1 MVNLLIIVLVALHKF
16 KGEADC
22 QEIKIIFDLLEDIAF
37 GAYGF
42 AGSEILSILTKTKFL
57 E

>member
-1 MVNLLIIVLVALHKF
+1 MMSLLIVILVAFDKF
-16 KGEADC
+16 KREADG

-42 AGSEILSILTKTKFL
+42 AGSEILSILMKTKFL

>member
-1 MVNLLIIVLVALHKF
+1 MNLLIIILVALHKF
-16 KGEADC
+16 KGEADG

-42 AGSEILSILTKTKFL
+42 AGSEILSILMKTKFL

>member
-1 MVNLLIIVLVALHKF
+1 MNLLIVVLVAFDKF

-22 QEIKIIFDLLEDIAF
+22 QEIKIIFDLMEDVVC
-37 GAYGF
+37 GADGF
-42 AGSEILSILTKTKFL
+42 AGSEVGSILTKTKFV

>member
-1 MVNLLIIVLVALHKF
+1 MNLLIIVLMALHKF
-16 KGEADC
+16 KGEADG
-22 QEIKIIFDLLEDIAF
+22 QEIKIIFDLLEDIEF

-42 AGSEILSILTKTKFL
+42 AGSEILPILMKAKFL